1 MKTRI
6 PEGYPGRTVIH
17 RTEPYPVTGYY
28 ELLHKGRTM
37 SDDLNNRGQQ
47 DRIRIN
53 VNEEHEVRYWTEEL
67 GVTREELEQAV
78 KTVGVMVEDMRKPL
92 ET

>member
-1 MKTRI
+1 
-6 PEGYPGRTVIH
+6 
-17 RTEPYPVTGYY
+17 
-28 ELLHKGRTM
+28 M
-37 SDDLNNRGQQ
+37 SDDLDKRGQM

-78 KTVGVMVEDMRKPL
+78 KTVGVMVEDVRKHL
-92 ET
+92 RK

>member
-1 MKTRI
+1 
-6 PEGYPGRTVIH
+6 
-17 RTEPYPVTGYY
+17 
-28 ELLHKGRTM
+28 M

-67 GVTREELEQAV
+67 GVTREELERAV
-78 KTVGVMVEDMRKPL
+78 KAVGVMVEDVRKHL
-92 ET
+92 KK